1 MKFWLLNTF
10 KFLAYI
16 APFLFGFSLITISA
30 LNGTFLQPLIYFG
43 ILALTMLILSQIKL
57 NKDMPMPADFNEICK
72 TWGWNFFDDAYYRP
86 SLGTYFIVFSAFYT
100 LMPMI
105 INNNFNIFFITY
117 IISVFLLDSIFNFGI
132 NNCYTASSYVISI
145 FFGIIIGS
153 VSSSLINS
161 SNPELVYFG
170 NSPSNNQT
178 CGKVSN
184 KNFKCSVYKNG
195 QLIKQM

>member
-16 APFLFGFSLITISA
+16 SPFLFGFSLITISA
-30 LNGTFLQPLIYFG
+30 MNGTYLQPIIYFG
-43 ILALTMLILSQIKL
+43 ILALSMMLLSQIKL
-57 NKDMPMPADFNEICK
+57 NKDMPIPANFNELCK

-86 SLGTYFIVFSAFYT
+86 SLGTYFIVFSLFYT
-100 LMPMI
+100 IIPMI
-105 INNNFNIFFITY
+105 INKTFNIFFIVY
-117 IISVFLLDSIFNFGI
+117 SICVFVLDLLFNFSI
-132 NNCYTASSYVISI
+132 NNCYTMSSYIISI
-145 FFGIIIGS
+145 FAGILIGGL
-153 VSSSLINS
+153 SSSFINA

-170 NSPSNNQT
+170 ISPSNNEV

-195 QLIKQM
+195 QLIRQL

>member
-30 LNGTFLQPLIYFG
+30 MNGTFLQPIIYFG
-43 ILALTMLILSQIKL
+43 ILALTMMLLSQIKL
-57 NKDMPMPADFNEICK
+57 NKDMPIPADFNEICK

-86 SLGTYFIVFSAFYT
+86 SLGTYFIVFSVFYT

-105 INNNFNIFFITY
+105 INKTFNIFFLVY
-117 IISVFLLDSIFNFGI
+117 IISVFVLDTLFNFGI
-132 NNCYTASSYVISI
+132 NKCYTTSSYVISI
-145 FFGIIIGS
+145 FAGTLIGGIT
-153 VSSSLINS
+153 SSLINAT
-161 SNPELVYFG
+161 NPELIYFG
-170 NSPSNNQT
+170 LSPSNNQV

-184 KNFKCSVYKNG
+184 KNFKCSVYRNG
-195 QLIKQM
+195 QLIRQL

>member
-30 LNGTFLQPLIYFG
+30 MNGTYLQPIIYFG
-43 ILALTMLILSQIKL
+43 ILALTMMLLSQIKL
-57 NKDMPMPADFNEICK
+57 NKDMPIPADFNEICK

-86 SLGTYFIVFSAFYT
+86 SLGTYFIVFSVFYT
-100 LMPMI
+100 LIPMI
-105 INNNFNIFFITY
+105 INQTFNIFFILY
-117 IISVFLLDSIFNFGI
+117 IICVFLLDFIFNFSI
-132 NNCYTASSYVISI
+132 NNCYTMSSYIISI
-145 FFGIIIGS
+145 FAGTLIGGL
-153 VSSSLINS
+153 SSSFINTT
-161 SNPELVYFG
+161 NPELVYFG
-170 NSPSNNQT
+170 LSPSNNEV

-195 QLIKQM
+195 QLIRQL